1 MYQLLTLCINRRLN
15 KHIYVALLMHVL
27 VLSMC
32 FVLIN
37 DVGLRWTF
45 DNCFTKIILHFSDE
59 LCTESGNTHVH
70 PRAN

>member
-1 MYQLLTLCINRRLN
+1 
-15 KHIYVALLMHVL
+15 MHVL